1 MKETR
6 LEEMTSEKE
15 QLRKKHEKLE
25 LRFKQMENDKN
36 QLIKVRSWSSTSEL
50 QAASCCCIEGRGGV
64 YGKVLDV
71 QTYQVCVE
79 TKQSVGCVKA
89 RSI

>member
-1 MKETR
+1 MSTSALWSCCLQEVEVKETR

-36 QLIKVRSWSSTSEL
+36 QLIKVRL
-50 QAASCCCIEGRGGV
+50 
-64 YGKVLDV
+64 
-71 QTYQVCVE
+71 VE
-79 TKQSVGCVKA
+79 FDE
-89 RSI
+89 

>member
-36 QLIKVRSWSSTSEL
+36 QLIKVRFVEL
-50 QAASCCCIEGRGGV
+50 DE
-64 YGKVLDV
+64 
-71 QTYQVCVE
+71 
-79 TKQSVGCVKA
+79 
-89 RSI
+89 